1 LRSCR
6 SCYSASGL
14 YLAPTPG
21 SDSAHHDRKGSP
33 TGSSYYRLAND
44 RDDVETPQ
52 RWDQEFKDFRAY
64 NSAYSS
70 RNGVSE
76 GT

>member
-1 LRSCR
+1 MAALYRAPIPAHE
-6 SCYSASGL
+6 SACHGGQSSS
-14 YLAPTPG
+14 T
-21 SDSAHHDRKGSP
+21 RE
-33 TGSSYYRLAND
+33 SYYRLAND

-70 RNGVSE
+70 RNRVSE
-76 GT
+76 GTEIEPLE